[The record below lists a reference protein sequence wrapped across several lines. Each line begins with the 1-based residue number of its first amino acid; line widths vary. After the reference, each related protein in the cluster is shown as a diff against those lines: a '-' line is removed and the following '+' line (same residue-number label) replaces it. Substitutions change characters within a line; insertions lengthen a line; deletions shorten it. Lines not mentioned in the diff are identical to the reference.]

1 MEGAIKNG
9 QSRNTVNIGHTRQKT
24 IQQHNICWTPLYT
37 NNVNKTWVLLQT
49 TGGKRLSVDFRSVRY
64 QKENKFNEKMTE
76 IPVRLCT
83 KFLKCDTTLPC
94 PSIRIP

>member
-1 MEGAIKNG
+1 MDNPETLSTLDTQDKRRYN
-9 QSRNTVNIGHTRQKT
+9 NTIYVGHHYTQT
-24 IQQHNICWTPLYT
+24 NT

-49 TGGKRLSVDFRSVRY
+49 TWGKRLSVDFRSVRY

>member
-1 MEGAIKNG
+1 MDNPETLSTLDTQDKRRYN
-9 QSRNTVNIGHTRQKT
+9 NTIYVGHHYTQT
-24 IQQHNICWTPLYT
+24 NT